1 MKFRIVLIFSLLILA
16 TFAWAQ
22 DAKNTRLVQF
32 SGMVL
37 DGSDEQLYPVPYTN
51 ILVKDK
57 GRGTY
62 SDLRGF
68 FSIVVEKGDVI
79 VFSAIGYKT
88 VEYKIPEDLEDER
101 YSIVQ
106 LMTQDAINLPET
118 VVFPW
123 PSREHFKLEFL
134 AMDVTPELQERAA
147 KNLANETLRRMRN
160 DVTVDGNEHADY
172 YLRQQAREY
181 YYIGQQPPMNIFNPV
196 AWKNS
201 SIPGKTETSKG
212 KTTTDLRLPE
222 YLPAPEQYLETIG
235 PQPKRQCGKRQHAE
249 RYVGLHGAEVD
260 VQKLVAY
267 KIGGHKDKVD
277 HKEEK

>member
-1 MKFRIVLIFSLLILA
+1 MRILLILSVLIIA
-16 TFAWAQ
+16 TSARSQ
-22 DAKNTRLVQF
+22 DNKNKRLVQF

-62 SDLRGF
+62 SDLKGF

-79 VFSAIGYKT
+79 IFSAIGYKT
-88 VEYKIPEDLEDER
+88 VEYKIPEDLEDDR

-123 PSREHFKLEFL
+123 PSRDHFKLEFL

-196 AWKNS
+196 AWKKFFDSWKN
-201 SIPGKTETSKG
+201 GDFKK
-212 KTTTDLRLPE
+212 
-222 YLPAPEQYLETIG
+222 
-235 PQPKRQCGKRQHAE
+235 
-249 RYVGLHGAEVD
+249 
-260 VQKLVAY
+260 
-267 KIGGHKDKVD
+267 KD
-277 HKEEK
+277 